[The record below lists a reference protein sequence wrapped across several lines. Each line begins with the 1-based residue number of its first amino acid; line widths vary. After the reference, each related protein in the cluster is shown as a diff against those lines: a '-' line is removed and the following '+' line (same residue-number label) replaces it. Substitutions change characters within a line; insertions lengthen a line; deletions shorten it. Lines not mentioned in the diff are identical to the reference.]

1 MAKTLTKKTD
11 NYLYAPGIAT
21 YGIDGKTG
29 DTGEKGTAI
38 FYSDYN
44 FTSQSEGDDDL
55 ETMLICI
62 KQQRCLI
69 KAYASKVLSR
79 PYIDGDY
86 VICSSG
92 EIYKMKN
99 VSEIN
104 AYSSDSTYK
113 DYFTLVGK
121 IDNTVDDKVYFTQ
134 IDDGTNDRIILKSDY
149 NGLDIAQSSFEFDQ
163 SSGDYVLRIG
173 ASMSSIDGLSKA
185 LALVAQNNISSASD
199 LKFWFDTNTKAWH
212 IYSDEPIVIDSPVVE
227 IKDSADAAVIDN
239 YTQVETAQS
248 SITSFYNAAKL
259 CKWSL
264 AEGEVTITVSSD
276 NVETA
281 KAAFNAIKT
290 GSSYPLMSMYYDNG
304 AHALV
309 QLDEGSFDS
318 DALTAST
325 TYDESGTLTYVAL
338 VKNIEVFITKG

>member
-1 MAKTLTKKTD
+1 MTKTLTKKTD

-29 DTGEKGTAI
+29 DPGEKGTAI

-55 ETMLICI
+55 KTMLICI

-69 KAYASKVLSR
+69 KVYASKVLSR

-99 VSEIN
+99 VNEIN

-134 IDDGTNDRIILKSDY
+134 IDGGTNDRLILKSNY
-149 NGLDIAQSSFEFDQ
+149 NGLDIAQSSFKFDQ
-163 SSGDYVLRIG
+163 SSGDYVFRIG

-185 LALVAQNNISSASD
+185 LALVAQNNISSTSD
-199 LKFWFDTNTKAWH
+199 LKFWFDTNTNAWH
-212 IYSDEPIVIDSPVVE
+212 IGSDEPIVIDSPVVE
-227 IKDSADAAVIDN
+227 IKDSASATVIDN
-239 YTQVETAQS
+239 YTQIETTQT

-259 CKWSL
+259 CKWSSS
-264 AEGEVTITVSSD
+264 GGRVTVTVSSD
-276 NVETA
+276 NAETA
-281 KAAFNAIKT
+281 KAAFNAIKA
-290 GSSYPLMSMYYDNG
+290 GSSCPLLSMYYESG
-304 AHALV
+304 THMIV
-309 QLDEGSFDS
+309 QLDESSFDS
-318 DALTAST
+318 DSLTVSCACDRSST
-325 TYDESGTLTYVAL
+325 LAYVAL